1 MNKILHISL
10 FSLLAMLSSTIYAET
25 EKFVFTG
32 DEAYGMTLL
41 SGSTQDYNPDPY
53 ECKEGNVA
61 LTLAGKSRWWK
72 GSPNHLR
79 TYKDGTITISVPNEY
94 IITSIVFSS
103 PNSTA
108 KNLST
113 TVGTYDNN
121 GGTWTGSSNSV
132 NFACSATSRFNTIEV
147 TYQSS
152 GVPVKKDPQ
161 LAFSETEVTATIGEA
176 FTAPTLTKETTADVT
191 YSSDNEEVATVDAQT
206 GAVTIVAVGTAKITA
221 QAEENDEFASGSA
234 SYTITVKNPVLTEVT
249 LPYSET
255 FKDDQGSFVIE
266 DVNLSDLT
274 YVWKHD
280 SEYGYMKASAYAG
293 SNKAAESW
301 LVSPTIDMTAIAEAT
316 LSFDQCINKYF
327 GTVEDEAT
335 LWVKEE
341 GGEWNQI
348 TITYPTLPE
357 SGNWSDFETQ
367 TVDLTPYAGKKIKI
381 GFKYT
386 STEEAAGTWEIKN
399 ISITGLATGINK
411 VETDTEDANAPVYN
425 LSGQRVNDS
434 YKGIVIKNGKKYI
447 NR

>member
-1 MNKILHISL
+1 MNKILRFSL

-53 ECKEGNVA
+53 ECKEGEVT
-61 LTLAGKSRWWK
+61 LTLNGGTRWWAASK
-72 GSPNHLR
+72 GNELR
-79 TYKDGTITISVPNEY
+79 FYKESSMTISVPAGKT
-94 IITSIVFSS
+94 ITKVVLNASAPANFSS
-103 PNSTA
+103 TS
-108 KNLST
+108 
-113 TVGTYDNN
+113 GTYSD
-121 GGTWTGSSNSV
+121 GTWTGN
-132 NFACSATSRFNTIEV
+132 ATSVDIQCTIEKKNTPIYDIEV

-152 GVPVKKDPQ
+152 EAPVKKDPQ
-161 LAFSETEVTATIGEA
+161 LAFSETEVTATMGEA

-249 LPYSET
+249 LPYSES

-280 SEYGYMKASAYAG
+280 SKYGYMKASAYAG

-301 LVSPTIDMTAIAEAT
+301 LVSPTINMTEIAEAT
-316 LSFDQCINKYF
+316 LAFDQCINKFF